1 MSVIARAARRV
12 GRELKKLVRLR
23 QVRRAGLAHEAPNFL
38 YRPDLTAESV
48 VIDGGCSYQ
57 ADLSVLLMQR
67 YGVRAFG
74 VDPTRK
80 HAAALREIAARS
92 QGRFVHLPYAI
103 AAVDQMLTFTESRT
117 NESGSLLQDH
127 VNVLQDETST
137 YDVKA
142 VTLSTLLDEIGVEA
156 VDLLKLDLEGAEYDV
171 LGSVTREQ
179 LLPFRQVFVE
189 FHHHAVSRFQESD
202 TRRIVRRFTDLGFEA
217 MSVDDH
223 NYLFY
228 RHR

>member
-1 MSVIARAARRV
+1 MNAIARATRRF
-12 GRELKKLVRLR
+12 GRELKKFARLR
-23 QVRRAGLAHEAPNFL
+23 KVRREGLAYEPPNFL
-38 YRPDLTAESV
+38 YRPDLSPASV

-57 ADLSVLLMQR
+57 ADFSVLLMRR

-80 HAAALREIAARS
+80 HAAALCELEARY
-92 QGRFVHLPYAI
+92 QGRFVHVPCAI
-103 AAVDQMLTFTESRT
+103 AAEDGVLTFTESRT

-127 VNVLQDETST
+127 VNVIQDETTT

-142 VTLSTLLDEIGVEA
+142 VTLPSLLKEIGVEA
-156 VDLLKLDLEGAEYDV
+156 VDLLKLDLEGAEYEL

-179 LLPFRQVFVE
+179 LQPFRQVFVE
-189 FHHHAVSRFQESD
+189 FHHHAVSRFRESD
-202 TRRIVRRFTDLGFEA
+202 TRRIVGRLSDLGFNA
-217 MSVDDH
+217 ISVDDH

-228 RHR
+228 RGR